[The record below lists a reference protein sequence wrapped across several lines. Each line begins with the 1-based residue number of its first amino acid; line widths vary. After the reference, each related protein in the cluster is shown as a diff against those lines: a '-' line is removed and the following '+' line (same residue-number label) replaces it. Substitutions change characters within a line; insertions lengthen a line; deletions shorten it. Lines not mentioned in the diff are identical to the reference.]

1 MATEVEKG
9 ADRTPSVAQAAIAGL
24 AALLIGIGLS
34 RFAFTPLV
42 PALVQA
48 GWSTPSEVGY
58 LGAANLT
65 GYLVGAVLARRLPRR
80 LRPVALA
87 KLAMAVGTVSFFA
100 CAMPLGFVW
109 FFFWRLMSGIIG
121 GVLMVLVP
129 TAVLAVTPVAR
140 RGRVAGIVFTGVG
153 AGIALAGTVIPPLVT
168 AGLTVTWAALGVA
181 SFLLMIVAWVAL
193 PPSDMMVVASSA
205 GTRLALTPAVTR
217 LLLSY
222 TLIGFA
228 FAPHTVF
235 WIDFIARGLG
245 KGLGVGGGYWVVL
258 GAGAA
263 CGPMLTGFLAERL
276 GFART
281 YTLVLLIFALCVALP
296 IAWSSALALTLTS
309 FGVGAFGLA
318 TTSLGSGRAS
328 ELVPINQHRQLW
340 SWMTIGYA
348 VAYAAG
354 AYLCAYIF
362 AETASYRLIF
372 AFGGAAGLLSALL
385 AWSSRTA
392 KEG

>member
-1 MATEVEKG
+1 
-9 ADRTPSVAQAAIAGL
+9 
-24 AALLIGIGLS
+24 
-34 RFAFTPLV
+34 
-42 PALVQA
+42 VQA
-48 GWSTPSEVGY
+48 GWSTPTEVDY

-65 GYLVGAVLARRLPRR
+65 GYLIGAVLARRLPRR
-80 LRPVALA
+80 LRPMTLA
-87 KLAMAVGTVSFFA
+87 KLAMALGTVSFFA
-100 CAMPLGFVW
+100 CAAPLGFVW
-109 FFFWRLMSGIIG
+109 FFFWRLTSGIIG

-129 TAVLAVTPVAR
+129 TAVLAATPVAR

-153 AGIALAGTVIPPLVT
+153 AGIALAGTVIPPLISL
-168 AGLTVTWAALGVA
+168 GLSVTWAALGVA
-181 SFLLMIVAWVAL
+181 SFLLMVVAWIAL
-193 PPSDMMVVASSA
+193 PPSDMMVVARSA
-205 GTRLALTPAVTR
+205 GTRLTLTPAVVR
-217 LLLSY
+217 LLISY
-222 TLIGFA
+222 TLIGLA

-245 KGLGVGGGYWVVL
+245 KGLGIGGGYWVVL
-258 GAGAA
+258 GGGAA

-281 YTLVLLIFALCVALP
+281 YMLVLLVLAMCVALP
-296 IAWSSALALTLTS
+296 IAWSSPIALALTS

-348 VAYAAG
+348 IAYAAG

-362 AETASYRLIF
+362 AQTSSYQLIF
-372 AFGGAAGLLSALL
+372 AFGGASGLLSALL
-385 AWSSRTA
+385 AWSSRTPQ
-392 KEG
+392 ER